1 MDTKSAQE
9 AFGALSQS
17 TRLEIFR
24 LLVKAGSEG
33 VPAGEIADAV
43 GARQNTVSS
52 HLAILTRAGLIAAQ
66 REGRTI
72 RYSASYSTAGDL
84 VAFLLEDCCGGSP
97 EVCAPLMA
105 NLSCLQE
112 GAKGCRD

>member
-1 MDTKSAQE
+1 MSALE

-24 LLVKAGSEG
+24 LLIKAGNGG

-52 HLAILTRAGLIAAQ
+52 HLAILTRAGLIASQ
-66 REGRTI
+66 REGRII
-72 RYSASYSTAGDL
+72 RYSASYKTAGDL
-84 VAFLLEDCCGGSP
+84 IAFLLEDCCGGSP

-105 NLSCLQE
+105 NLSCLQQSAE
-112 GAKGCRD
+112 ACCD